1 MDFGNLLNDTLPLV
15 VAILTI
21 LTAGGGVGLWLGV
34 LSSRQKQTQTS
45 VERLEKEFDEFY
57 AALDTRRSNR
67 VDALKDFRRSVER
80 RQP

>member
-21 LTAGGGVGLWLGV
+21 LTAGGGVGLWLVV

-45 VERLEKEFDEFY
+45 VERLEKEFDEFF
-57 AALDTRRSNR
+57 AALYTRRSNR
-67 VDALKDFRRSVER
+67 VEALKDFRRSVER
-80 RQP
+80 RWP